1 VAAGQVPASTYR
13 LQLTP
18 GFGFA
23 EAAEAGEYLAN
34 LGVTHVYLSPILDAV
49 PGSMHGYDV
58 TDHSR
63 IRGELGGEEGFRA
76 MAKRLRGLGLSIVV
90 DIVPNH
96 MAVPADL
103 TLNRQ
108 LWPVLRD
115 GCTSPFATWFDID
128 WEAQDDR
135 MLLPILGDP
144 VESCLGDLRVEPDG
158 GPDDEP
164 ALRYFDHVLPLR
176 PGTARLPIRDL
187 LESQYYRLAWWR
199 EASAELN
206 WRRFFNITTL
216 IGVRVEDPAVF
227 DATHEVVVRLVAE
240 GLVDGLRI
248 DHPDGLA
255 DPRGYLARLASA
267 TNGAWVV
274 VEKILEAGE
283 TLPADW
289 ACAGT
294 TGYDALRLVDG
305 LFLDPSAAEAITA
318 DYARFSRRAGD
329 DSVALRFADVATGAK
344 REAADM
350 MLAAE
355 VNRLARLVADVCPDA
370 TEDEA
375 GAVLVEVLAAFPVYR
390 AYVHPGEPP
399 SAAAEAAVGG
409 AVAEARGR
417 LPKRLRGLAGDLGA
431 AALGTQRPA
440 GGAAG
445 RAGELVVRFQQ
456 TTGPVLAKGV
466 EDTAFYRWSR
476 LLTLNE
482 VGGNPD
488 RFGVLPDAFHAEAE
502 RLAANWPATMTTLT
516 THDTKREEDV
526 RARLAVLAEIPA
538 RWAAQAAQ
546 WHDRAAGLRILG
558 SAATAVDPDTE
569 YLIWQTLV
577 GTWPISGQRLAGYL
591 TKAIREANRRT
602 SWADQ
607 NPEYEAAVHGLAAC
621 AIDDPELSESI
632 AGFVAG
638 IAADALANSLG
649 GKLVQLTMPGVPD
662 VYQGCDLSGLSLVDP
677 DNRRD
682 VDFARRRAL
691 LADLDADRLS
701 VDDPAEAGGLSL
713 DAAKL
718 LVTARTLRLRQARPE
733 WFTGG
738 YTPMTAAGPA
748 AAHVLAFARGG
759 TADDGP
765 AVTVATRL
773 PVGLRDR
780 GGWSDTVL
788 PLAIGGRGP
797 GGMGGRPGG
806 MGGGSPPCGKS
817 APAYG
822 GWVDVLTGAVFRGE
836 RVLLGDLMRALP
848 VALLVPEGQ

>member
-1 VAAGQVPASTYR
+1 VTAGQVPGSTYR

-18 GFGFA
+18 DFGFA

-34 LGVTHVYLSPILDAV
+34 LGVTHIYLSPVLEAV

-76 MAKRLRGLGLSIVV
+76 MAKRLRGLGLRLVV

-96 MAVPADL
+96 MAVPANL
-103 TLNRQ
+103 TLNKQ
-108 LWPVLRD
+108 LWSVLRD
-115 GCTSPFATWFDID
+115 GRTSPYATWFDID
-128 WEAQDDR
+128 WEAQGSR
-135 MLLPILGDP
+135 MLLPILGGP
-144 VESCLGDLRVEPDG
+144 LASCLDDLQVEPGG
-158 GPDDEP
+158 GPDGEP
-164 ALRYFDHVLPLR
+164 ALRYFDHLLPLR
-176 PGTARLPIRDL
+176 PGTARLPLREL
-187 LESQYYRLAWWR
+187 LESQYYRLTWWR
-199 EASAELN
+199 EASDELN

-227 DATHEVVVRLVAE
+227 DATHEVIVALVAE

-255 DPRGYLARLASA
+255 DPRGYLTRLASA
-267 TNGAWVV
+267 TNDPWVV

-294 TGYDALRLVDG
+294 TGYDTLRMVDG
-305 LFLDPSAAEAITA
+305 LFLEPGAADALTA
-318 DYARFSRRAGD
+318 EYARFSRRAGD
-329 DSVALRFADVATGAK
+329 DLAPLRFADVAAVAK
-344 REAADM
+344 HEAADQT
-350 MLAAE
+350 LAAE
-355 VNRLARLVADVCPDA
+355 VNRLARLVADVCPGA
-370 TEDEA
+370 AEDEA
-375 GAVLVEVLAAFPVYR
+375 RAVLVEVLAAFPVYR

-399 SAAAEAAVGG
+399 SAAAEAAIAG
-409 AVAEARGR
+409 AVAQARRRLPNGR
-417 LPKRLRGLAGDLGA
+417 LRALADDLGA
-431 AALGTQRPA
+431 VALGRQRPA
-440 GGAAG
+440 DGAAG
-445 RAGELVVRFQQ
+445 RAAELVVRFQQ

-482 VGGNPD
+482 VGGDPD
-488 RFGVLPDAFHAEAE
+488 RFGVPPETFHAEAE
-502 RLAANWPATMTTLT
+502 RLATSWPATMTTLS

-526 RARLAVLAEIPA
+526 RARLAVLAELPA
-538 RWAAQAAQ
+538 RWGAQVAE
-546 WHDRAAGLRILG
+546 WHERALGLGQVGDR
-558 SAATAVDPDTE
+558 ATAVDPDTE

-577 GTWPISGQRLAGYL
+577 GAWPISRERLADYL
-591 TKAIREANRRT
+591 TKAIREASRQT

-607 NPEYEAAVHGLAAC
+607 NPDYESAVQGLAAR
-621 AIDDPELSESI
+621 AVDDPELSASI
-632 AGFVAG
+632 AGFVAS

-649 GKLVQLTMPGVPD
+649 AKLVQLTMPGVPD

-701 VDDPAEAGGLSL
+701 LNDPAEAGGISL

-718 LVTARTLRLRQARPE
+718 LVTARTLRLRRARPE
-733 WFTGG
+733 LFAGG
-738 YTPMTAAGPA
+738 YAPLAATGPA
-748 AAHVLAFARGG
+748 ASHVLAFARVGAAG
-759 TADDGP
+759 EGQ

-788 PLAIGGRGP
+788 PLTGRG
-797 GGMGGRPGG
+797 R
-806 MGGGSPPCGKS
+806 
-817 APAYG
+817 
-822 GWVDVLTGAVFRGE
+822 GWVDVLTGAVFGRERLQLGE
-836 RVLLGDLMRALP
+836 LMRALP
-848 VALLVPEGQ
+848 VALLIPEGE

>member
-1 VAAGQVPASTYR
+1 VAAGQVPGSTYR

-34 LGVTHVYLSPILDAV
+34 LGVTHVYLSPVLDAV

-58 TDHSR
+58 TDHSH
-63 IRGELGGEEGFRA
+63 IRSELGGEEGFRA
-76 MAKRLRGLGLSIVV
+76 MAKRLRGLGLGIVV

-96 MAVPADL
+96 MAVPANL

-115 GCTSPFATWFDID
+115 GCASPYATWFDID
-128 WEAQDDR
+128 WQAQDSR

-144 VESCLGDLRVEPDG
+144 LESCLGDLLVEPGAGLDG
-158 GPDDEP
+158 EP

-176 PGTARLPIRDL
+176 PGTARLPLRDL
-187 LESQYYRLAWWR
+187 LESQHYRLTWWQ

-227 DATHEVVVRLVAE
+227 DATHEVIVRLVAE

-255 DPRGYLARLASA
+255 DPRGYLTRLASA

-294 TGYDALRLVDG
+294 TGYDALRIVDG
-305 LFLDPSAAEAITA
+305 LFLDPAAAGALTA
-318 DYARFSRRAGD
+318 DYARFSRRPGD
-329 DSVALRFADVATGAK
+329 DSAALRFAAVATAAK
-344 REAADM
+344 REAAQK

-355 VNRLARLVADVCPDA
+355 VSRLARLVAGVYPGA

-375 GAVLVEVLAAFPVYR
+375 RAVLVEVLAAFPVYR
-390 AYVHPGEPP
+390 AYVHPGESP
-399 SAAAEAAVGG
+399 SAASAAAIAG
-409 AVAEARGR
+409 AVAEARRR
-417 LPKRLRGLAGDLGA
+417 LPRRLRRLASDVGA
-431 AALGTQRPA
+431 AALGAQRPVS
-440 GGAAG
+440 GAAG
-445 RAGELVVRFQQ
+445 RAAELVVRFQQ

-488 RFGVLPDAFHAEAE
+488 RFGVSPEAFHAEAE
-502 RLAANWPATMTTLT
+502 RLAADWPATMTTLS

-526 RARLAVLAEIPA
+526 RARLGVLAEIPA
-538 RWAAQAAQ
+538 RWGAQVTQ
-546 WHDRAAGLRILG
+546 WHEQATGLRRLG
-558 SAATAVDPDTE
+558 NAATAVDPDTE

-577 GTWPISGQRLAGYL
+577 GTWPISGERLADYL

-607 NPEYEAAVHGLAAC
+607 NPEYEAAVHGLAAR
-621 AIDDPELSESI
+621 AIDDPGLSESI
-632 AGFVAG
+632 GEFAAG

-649 GKLVQLTMPGVPD
+649 SKLVQLTMPGVPD

-691 LADLDADRLS
+691 LADLDEDRLS
-701 VDDPAEAGGLSL
+701 LDDQAEAGRLSL

-718 LVTARTLRLRQARPE
+718 LVTARTLRLRRARPE

-738 YTPMTAAGPA
+738 YTPMAASGPA
-748 AAHVLAFARGG
+748 ADHVLAFARGDAPDG
-759 TADDGP
+759 GP

-788 PLAIGGRGP
+788 PLANWGR
-797 GGMGGRPGG
+797 
-806 MGGGSPPCGKS
+806 
-817 APAYG
+817 
-822 GWVDVLTGAVFRGE
+822 GWVDMLTGAAFRGE
-836 RVLLGDLMRALP
+836 RVPLGELMRALP
-848 VALLVPEGQ
+848 VALLVPEGE

>member
-1 VAAGQVPASTYR
+1 MAAGQVPGSTYR

-18 GFGFA
+18 DFGFA

-34 LGVTHVYLSPILDAV
+34 LGVTHIYLSPVLEAV

-76 MAKRLRGLGLSIVV
+76 MAKRLRGLGLGIVL

-96 MAVPADL
+96 MAVPASL

-108 LWPVLRD
+108 LWSVLRD
-115 GCTSPFATWFDID
+115 GCTSPYATWFDID
-128 WEAQDDR
+128 WDAQDGR
-135 MLLPILGDP
+135 MLLPILGDRL
-144 VESCLGDLRVEPDG
+144 ESCLGDLRVEPGG
-158 GPDDEP
+158 GPDGEP
-164 ALRYFDHVLPLR
+164 ALRYFDHVLPLA
-176 PGTARLPIRDL
+176 PGTERLPMREL
-187 LESQYYRLAWWR
+187 LDAQYYRLSWWR
-199 EASAELN
+199 DASAELN

-216 IGVRVEDPAVF
+216 IGIRVEDPAVF
-227 DATHEVVVRLVAE
+227 DATHEVIVRLLAE

-255 DPRGYLARLASA
+255 DPRGYLTRLASA
-267 TNGAWVV
+267 TNDAWVV
-274 VEKILEAGE
+274 VEKIVEAGE

-294 TGYDALRLVDG
+294 TGYDALRIVDG
-305 LFLDPSAAEAITA
+305 LFLDPAAAGPLTA
-318 DYARFSRRAGD
+318 EYVRFSRRAGD
-329 DSVALRFADVATGAK
+329 DSVAVRFGGVAETAK
-344 REAADM
+344 REVAGQ
-350 MLAAE
+350 MLSAE
-355 VNRLARLVADVCPDA
+355 VNRLARLVANVCPGA
-370 TEDEA
+370 SEDEA
-375 GAVLVEVLAAFPVYR
+375 RAVLVEVLAAFPVYR

-399 SAAAEAAVGG
+399 SPAAETAIAG
-409 AVAEARGR
+409 AVEEARRR
-417 LPKRLRGLAGDLGA
+417 LPRRLRGLASDLGA
-431 AALGTQRPA
+431 AALGTQRPVS
-440 GGAAG
+440 GAAG

-482 VGGNPD
+482 VGGDPD
-488 RFGVLPDAFHAEAE
+488 RFGVLPEDFHAEAG
-502 RLAANWPATMTTLT
+502 RLAASWPYTMTTLS
-516 THDTKREEDV
+516 THDTKRQEDV
-526 RARLAVLAEIPA
+526 RARLAVLAELPG
-538 RWAAQAAQ
+538 RWGAQVTE
-546 WHDRAAGLRILG
+546 WHERSMGLRLPGG
-558 SAATAVDPDTE
+558 SAAAVDPDTE

-577 GTWPISGQRLAGYL
+577 GAWPISAERVADYL

-607 NPEYEAAVHGLAAC
+607 NPEYEAAVHNLAAS
-621 AIDDPELSESI
+621 AIDDPELSRSI
-632 AGFVAG
+632 GEFVAG

-649 GKLVQLTMPGVPD
+649 AKLVQLTMPGVPD

-677 DNRRD
+677 DNRRE

-691 LADLDADRLS
+691 IDDLDADRLRLT
-701 VDDPAEAGGLSL
+701 DPAEAGGISL

-718 LVTARTLRLRQARPE
+718 LVTARTLRLRRARAE
-733 WFTGG
+733 WFTAGH
-738 YTPMTAAGPA
+738 TQLTATGPA
-748 AAHVLAFARGG
+748 AGHVLAFARGDSVVG
-759 TADDGP
+759 GP

-788 PLAIGGRGP
+788 PLAGHGR
-797 GGMGGRPGG
+797 
-806 MGGGSPPCGKS
+806 
-817 APAYG
+817 A
-822 GWVDVLTGAVFRGE
+822 WVDVLTGAVFRGE
-836 RVLLGDLMRALP
+836 HVPLGDLMRALP
-848 VALLVPEGQ
+848 VALLVPEGE

>member
-1 VAAGQVPASTYR
+1 VPGSTYR

-18 GFGFA
+18 SFGFA
-23 EAAEAGEYLAN
+23 EAAEAGEYLAD
-34 LGVTHVYLSPILDAV
+34 LGVTHVYLSPVLDAV

-63 IRGELGGEEGFRA
+63 IRGELGGDEGFRA

-96 MAVPADL
+96 MAVPTDL

-108 LWPVLRD
+108 LWAVLRD
-115 GCTSPFATWFDID
+115 GCTSPYATWFDID
-128 WEAQDDR
+128 WEAQDSR
-135 MLLPILGDP
+135 MLLPILGGP
-144 VESCLGDLRVEPDG
+144 LESCLGDLWVEPDG
-158 GPDDEP
+158 GPDGEP
-164 ALRYFDHVLPLR
+164 AVRYFDHVLPLR
-176 PGTARLPIRDL
+176 PGTARLPMRDL
-187 LESQYYRLAWWR
+187 LESQYYRLTWWR

-227 DATHEVVVRLVAE
+227 DATHEVIVRLVAE

-255 DPRGYLARLASA
+255 DPRGYLTRLATA

-294 TGYDALRLVDG
+294 TGYDALRMVDG
-305 LFLDPSAAEAITA
+305 LFLDPGAAGALTA
-318 DYARFSRRAGD
+318 EYARFSRRVGV
-329 DSVALRFADVATGAK
+329 DSVALRFADVAGPAK
-344 REAADM
+344 RETADKT
-350 MLAAE
+350 LAAE
-355 VNRLARLVADVCPDA
+355 VNRLARLVADVCPGA

-375 GAVLVEVLAAFPVYR
+375 RAVLVEVLAAFPVYR
-390 AYVHPGEPP
+390 AYVHSGEPP
-399 SAAAEAAVGG
+399 SAAAEAPIGG
-409 AVAEARGR
+409 AVAEARRR
-417 LPKRLRGLAGDLGA
+417 LPRRLRGLASDLGN
-431 AALGTQRPA
+431 AALGTRRPVS
-440 GGAAG
+440 GAAG

-482 VGGNPD
+482 VGGDPD
-488 RFGVLPDAFHAEAE
+488 RFGVLPEAFHAEAE
-502 RLAANWPATMTTLT
+502 RLAASWPGTMTTLS

-526 RARLAVLAEIPA
+526 RARLAVLAELPE
-538 RWAAQAAQ
+538 RWGAQVAE
-546 WHDRAAGLRILG
+546 WHERATGLRLLG
-558 SAATAVDPDTE
+558 DATIAVDPDTE

-577 GTWPISGQRLAGYL
+577 GTWPISRQRLADYL
-591 TKAIREANRRT
+591 TKAIREASQRT
-602 SWADQ
+602 SWADPD
-607 NPEYEAAVHGLAAC
+607 PEYEAAVHGLAAR
-621 AIDDPELSESI
+621 AIDDPGLSDSI
-632 AGFVAG
+632 GGFVAG
-638 IAADALANSLG
+638 IGADALANSLG
-649 GKLVQLTMPGVPD
+649 VKLVQLTMPGVPD
-662 VYQGCDLSGLSLVDP
+662 VYQGCDLSALSLVDP

-691 LADLDADRLS
+691 LADLDADGLS
-701 VDDPAEAGGLSL
+701 LDDLGQAGGLSL

-718 LVTARTLRLRQARPE
+718 LVTARTLRLRRARRE
-733 WFTGG
+733 WFTAG
-738 YTPMTAAGPA
+738 YTPMPASGPA
-748 AAHVLAFARGG
+748 AGHVLAFARGDTVDG
-759 TADDGP
+759 GP

-773 PVGLRDR
+773 PIGLRDR

-788 PLAIGGRGP
+788 PLTVGGQ
-797 GGMGGRPGG
+797 
-806 MGGGSPPCGKS
+806 
-817 APAYG
+817 
-822 GWVDVLTGAVFRGE
+822 GWIDVLTGAVFRGE
-836 RVLLGDLMRALP
+836 RVLLGELMRALP
-848 VALLVPEGQ
+848 VALLIPEGE

>member
-1 VAAGQVPASTYR
+1 VAAGQVPVSTYR
-13 LQLTP
+13 LQLTR

-23 EAAEAGEYLAN
+23 EAAEAGEYLAD

-49 PGSMHGYDV
+49 PGSTHGYDV

-108 LWPVLRD
+108 LWAVLRD
-115 GCTSPFATWFDID
+115 GCTSPYATWFDID
-128 WEAQDDR
+128 WEAENSR
-135 MLLPILGDP
+135 MLLPILGDTL
-144 VESCLGDLRVEPDG
+144 ESSLGDLRVEPGG
-158 GPDDEP
+158 GPDGEP

-176 PGTARLPIRDL
+176 PGTARLPLPDL
-187 LESQYYRLAWWR
+187 LESQHYRLAWWQ

-227 DATHEVVVRLVAE
+227 DATHEVIVRLVGE

-294 TGYDALRLVDG
+294 TGYDALRMVDG
-305 LFLDPSAAEAITA
+305 LFLEPGAAGALTA
-318 DYARFSRRAGD
+318 EYARFGRRAGD
-329 DSVALRFADVATGAK
+329 DSVALRFAGVAATAK
-344 REAADM
+344 REAANT

-355 VNRLARLVADVCPDA
+355 VSRLARLITGVCPGA
-370 TEDEA
+370 TEDQA
-375 GAVLVEVLAAFPVYR
+375 RAALVEVLAAFPIYR
-390 AYVHPGEPP
+390 AYVHPGESP
-399 SAAAEAAVGG
+399 SAAAEAAIGG
-409 AVAEARGR
+409 AVAEARRR
-417 LPKRLRGLAGDLGA
+417 LPRGLRGLAGILGA
-431 AALGTQRPA
+431 AALGTQPPVS
-440 GGAAG
+440 GAAG
-445 RAGELVVRFQQ
+445 RAGEFVVRFQQ

-482 VGGNPD
+482 VGGDPD
-488 RFGVLPDAFHAEAE
+488 RFGVSPDAFHAEAE
-502 RLAANWPATMTTLT
+502 RLAVTWPGTMTTLS

-526 RARLAVLAEIPA
+526 RARLAVLAELPA
-538 RWAAQAAQ
+538 RWGAQVAQ
-546 WHDRAAGLRILG
+546 WHDRAMGLRFLG
-558 SAATAVDPDTE
+558 NAATAVDPDTE

-577 GTWPISGQRLAGYL
+577 GAWPISGERLADYL

-607 NPEYEAAVHGLAAC
+607 NPEYEAAVHGLAAR
-621 AIDDPELSESI
+621 AIDDPGLSESI
-632 AGFVAG
+632 GQFVAG

-649 GKLVQLTMPGVPD
+649 VKLVQLTMPGVPD
-662 VYQGCDLSGLSLVDP
+662 VYQGCDLSALSLVDP

-701 VDDPAEAGGLSL
+701 LDDPAAPGGISL

-718 LVTARTLRLRQARPE
+718 LVTARTLRLRRARPE
-733 WFTGG
+733 WFAGG
-738 YTPMTAAGPA
+738 YTPMAAAGPA
-748 AAHVLAFARGG
+748 AGHVLAFARGDG
-759 TADDGP
+759 ADGGP

-773 PVGLRDR
+773 PVGLRGR

-788 PLAIGGRGP
+788 PLANGGQ
-797 GGMGGRPGG
+797 
-806 MGGGSPPCGKS
+806 
-817 APAYG
+817 
-822 GWVDVLTGAVFRGE
+822 GWVDMLTGAVFRGD
-836 RVLLGDLMRALP
+836 RVLLGELMRALP
-848 VALLVPEGQ
+848 VALLVPEGE